1 VAILQGNLLRGNF
14 LFIGRKLLMGKTPRM
29 KPKRLPE
36 KLRQIRERLG
46 LSQNGLIRQMG
57 FEEVLV
63 QASISGYES
72 GTREPPLPVLLQY
85 SEISGVWVNSIIDD
99 DVDMPEKL
107 PANPKSEGIKRT
119 GSKKVAKAKRG
130 RCLQ

>member
-1 VAILQGNLLRGNF
+1 
-14 LFIGRKLLMGKTPRM
+14 M

-46 LSQNGLIRQMG
+46 LSQNGLIRRMG
-57 FEEVLV
+57 FEDVLV

-72 GTREPPLPVLLQY
+72 GTREPPLPVLLRY

-99 DVDMPEKL
+99 DRDLPERL
-107 PANPKSEGIKRT
+107 PCKQMNEGIRRRT
-119 GSKKVAKAKRG
+119 APVKSRK
-130 RCLQ
+130 

>member
-1 VAILQGNLLRGNF
+1 M
-14 LFIGRKLLMGKTPRM
+14 GRTPRM

-72 GTREPPLPVLLQY
+72 GTREPPLPVLLRY
-85 SEISGVWVNSIIDD
+85 SEVSKVWVNSIIDD
-99 DVDMPEKL
+99 GMDIPEQL
-107 PANPKSEGIKRT
+107 PCQQMSEGVLRNASGQKKGKR
-119 GSKKVAKAKRG
+119 
-130 RCLQ
+130 

>member
-1 VAILQGNLLRGNF
+1 M
-14 LFIGRKLLMGKTPRM
+14 GRTQRV

-57 FEEVLV
+57 FEGVLV

-72 GTREPPLPVLLQY
+72 GTREPPLPVLLRY
-85 SEISGVWVNSIIDD
+85 SEVSGVWVNSIIDD
-99 DVDMPEKL
+99 GVDIPERL
-107 PANPKSEGIKRT
+107 PCASMSEGRRRK
-119 GSKKVAKAKRG
+119 SKSSKNGGVAGA
-130 RCLQ
+130 

>member
-1 VAILQGNLLRGNF
+1 M
-14 LFIGRKLLMGKTPRM
+14 GRTPRM

-46 LSQNGLIRQMG
+46 LSQNGLIRRMG
-57 FEEVLV
+57 FEDILV

-72 GTREPPLPVLLQY
+72 GTREPPLPVLLRY

-99 DVDMPEKL
+99 DRDLPERL
-107 PANPKSEGIKRT
+107 PCKQMDEGIRRRT
-119 GSKKVAKAKRG
+119 APVKSRK
-130 RCLQ
+130 

>member
-1 VAILQGNLLRGNF
+1 M
-14 LFIGRKLLMGKTPRM
+14 GRTPRM

-46 LSQNGLIRQMG
+46 LSQNGLIRRLG
-57 FEEVLV
+57 FEDVLV

-72 GTREPPLPVLLQY
+72 GTREPPLPVLLRY

-99 DVDMPEKL
+99 DRDLPEKL
-107 PANPKSEGIKRT
+107 PCKQMNEGIRRRSASVKSR
-119 GSKKVAKAKRG
+119 K
-130 RCLQ
+130 

>member
-1 VAILQGNLLRGNF
+1 M
-14 LFIGRKLLMGKTPRM
+14 GRTPRM

-57 FEEVLV
+57 FEGVLV

-72 GTREPPLPVLLQY
+72 GTREPPLPVLLRY
-85 SEISGVWVNSIIDD
+85 SEASRVWVNSIIDD
-99 DVDMPEKL
+99 DVDIPERL
-107 PANPKSEGIKRT
+107 PCPRMSEGVQRKSMSR
-119 GSKKVAKAKRG
+119 VKAKN
-130 RCLQ
+130 L

>member
-1 VAILQGNLLRGNF
+1 
-14 LFIGRKLLMGKTPRM
+14 M

-57 FEEVLV
+57 FEDVLV

-72 GTREPPLPVLLQY
+72 GTREPPLPVLLRY
-85 SEISGVWVNSIIDD
+85 SEVSRVWVNSIIDD
-99 DVDMPEKL
+99 GMDIPEQL
-107 PANPKSEGIKRT
+107 PCRQMSEGILRKLSVQKKGKR
-119 GSKKVAKAKRG
+119 
-130 RCLQ
+130 

>member
-1 VAILQGNLLRGNF
+1 
-14 LFIGRKLLMGKTPRM
+14 MGKSPRM

-46 LSQNGLIRQMG
+46 LSQNGLIHQLG
-57 FEEVLV
+57 FEGILV

-72 GTREPPLPVLLQY
+72 GTREPSLPVLQRY

-99 DVDMPEKL
+99 GMDIPEPL
-107 PANPKSEGIKRT
+107 PCPRMREGIPRKPTR
-119 GSKKVAKAKRG
+119 RG
-130 RCLQ
+130 GRQ

>member
-1 VAILQGNLLRGNF
+1 M
-14 LFIGRKLLMGKTPRM
+14 GRTPRM

-46 LSQNGLIRQMG
+46 LSQNSLIRQMG

-72 GTREPPLPVLLQY
+72 GTREPPLPVLLRY
-85 SEISGVWVNSIIDD
+85 SEISGVWVNSIIND
-99 DVDMPEKL
+99 DVDIPERL
-107 PANPKSEGIKRT
+107 PCPRMHEGVPR
-119 GSKKVAKAKRG
+119 KARHGGG
-130 RCLQ
+130 RS

>member
-1 VAILQGNLLRGNF
+1 
-14 LFIGRKLLMGKTPRM
+14 MGKSPRL

-46 LSQNGLIRQMG
+46 LSQNGLRRQMG

-72 GTREPPLPVLLQY
+72 GTREPPLPVLLRY
-85 SEISGVWVNSIIDD
+85 SEVSGVWINSIIDD
-99 DVDMPEKL
+99 EVEIPERL
-107 PANPKSEGIKRT
+107 PCSRMCEGVRRKSKFRK
-119 GSKKVAKAKRG
+119 GS
-130 RCLQ
+130 

>member
-1 VAILQGNLLRGNF
+1 M
-14 LFIGRKLLMGKTPRM
+14 GRTPRM

-46 LSQNGLIRQMG
+46 LSQNGLIRRLG
-57 FEEVLV
+57 FEDVLV

-72 GTREPPLPVLLQY
+72 GTREPPLPVLLRY

-99 DVDMPEKL
+99 DRDLPERL
-107 PANPKSEGIKRT
+107 PCRQMNEGIRRRT
-119 GSKKVAKAKRG
+119 VSVKSRK
-130 RCLQ
+130 

>member
-1 VAILQGNLLRGNF
+1 
-14 LFIGRKLLMGKTPRM
+14 MGKTPRM

-57 FEEVLV
+57 FEEALV

-72 GTREPPLPVLLQY
+72 GTREPPLPVLLRY

-99 DVDMPEKL
+99 DDDLPEEL
-107 PANPKSEGIKRT
+107 PCSPISAGTPHKSTSR
-119 GSKKVAKAKRG
+119 R
-130 RCLQ
+130 RR